1 MNNQGAIPQLL
12 KGKKIWVGK
21 DPTKSRLQVYVMI
34 NGQPKSALI
43 GTEGSVP
50 SSVSRCVPEQ
60 QAAHITLEISQEG
73 AISVTNLKPQNVS
86 YVNGIEILTK
96 RVSGNDTLELGKD
109 RFPVQVSMI
118 FSITEKIILASEG
131 AKEKQTFNIAPL
143 EKVWNVYHD
152 KGISLQRQAKQQAV
166 QARIP
171 MFFTMGGGAISSIAF
186 VCGWGNEVKGI
197 CVTLTLIG
205 LFIMWYTFMKTKN
218 DTSIEERERITEEFQ
233 DQYVCPNPQC
243 RKFLGNYSYRLMK
256 RQYSM
261 TCPFCKCKFIE
272 E

>member
-109 RFPVQVSMI
+109 RFPIQVSI
-118 FSITEKIILASEG
+118 ILSIAEKIILASGG

-186 VCGWGNEVKGI
+186 VCI
-197 CVTLTLIG
+197 
-205 LFIMWYTFMKTKN
+205 LFFKLKDYSKRN
-218 DTSIEERERITEEFQ
+218 Q
-233 DQYVCPNPQC
+233 
-243 RKFLGNYSYRLMK
+243 FLSYSFR
-256 RQYSM
+256 
-261 TCPFCKCKFIE
+261 
-272 E
+272 